1 MQFRSSQQTQSGE
14 TLGVTFERQR
24 NRKEITINMKIHL
37 IILASLVICINSF
50 SQNNN
55 GNEITAEGIAKTK
68 VKPDLA
74 GFRISVSKKN
84 IIEKI
89 SIKELNE
96 EIEKVHKVLLKIG
109 FSEKNIKISEYKVS
123 SEENNNDKKEYTTLN
138 TLVVEFNIDN
148 KLIDAFY
155 QEIQNENLKDA
166 EIEFQ
171 TQVSENLEKL
181 TRQSLVK
188 FAIAD
193 AKNNAENIANAL
205 EVKLLNVKQVSKY
218 AMRNF
223 ENSASMKVAEVRFP
237 KAAMA
242 AASFQRTSF
251 DKFEVEEKEFEES
264 ITVIYEIAKK

>member
-1 MQFRSSQQTQSGE
+1 MRT
-14 TLGVTFERQR
+14 
-24 NRKEITINMKIHL
+24 HL
-37 IILASLVICINSF
+37 TILASIIICFNSF
-50 SQNNN
+50 SQSNN

-74 GFRISVSKKN
+74 SFRISVTKKN
-84 IIEKI
+84 IIEKT

-96 EIEKVHKVLLKIG
+96 EIEKVQKVLLKIG
-109 FSEKNIKISEYKVS
+109 FSEKNIKIAEYKVS
-123 SEENNNDKKEYTTLN
+123 SEENNNDKKEYITLN
-138 TLVVEFNIDN
+138 SLIVEFKLDN
-148 KLIDAFY
+148 KLVDAFY
-155 QEIQNENLKDA
+155 QEIQSENIKDA

-181 TRQSLVK
+181 TRQGLVK
-188 FAIAD
+188 VAIAD
-193 AKNNAENIANAL
+193 AKNNAENIATAL

-242 AASFQRTSF
+242 AAAFQRTSF
-251 DKFEVEEKEFEES
+251 NKFEVEEKEFEES
-264 ITVIYEIAKK
+264 ITIIYEIAKK